1 MTHASDFTLDTSL
14 GGGQGGAAQLS
25 TQLGVVV
32 ESESQ
37 LQLISPPRG
46 ARCEML
52 AAHYNTF
59 FDQPD
64 GRKKF

>member
-1 MTHASDFTLDTSL
+1 MPPISHWILHWA
-14 GGGQGGAAQLS
+14 GVRGGAQQLAA

-37 LQLISPPRG
+37 LQLISPPSG
-46 ARCEML
+46 VRCEGL

-59 FDQPD
+59 FDQTD
-64 GRKKF
+64 GRKKI